1 MDSIAVD
8 IKELKQK
15 KDNEKLIIPKILVA
29 DVEST
34 GLDSFPTDLV
44 LSIGIA
50 EVDVINHT
58 VDPLFNKILGYDT
71 TQWDLRKKQA
81 WIFSNSP
88 LELEQVQHAY
98 DKGQTADIVAKEFN
112 ELVNKRHIAF
122 YNKSF
127 DYGNY
132 LSHSP
137 FVIDPMYLL
146 PCLMLASTEPA
157 AIPNRWHPG
166 YKWPTLSESFE
177 IFLDK
182 ELKKDLLA
190 KESFHDALYDS
201 VISGWIMLFLIDDGH
216 YNLLKYIS
224 EF

>member
-1 MDSIAVD
+1 MAID

-15 KDNEKLIIPKILVA
+15 KDDEPLKIPKILVA

-34 GLDSFPTDLV
+34 GLKSFPTDLV

-58 VDPLFNKILGYDT
+58 VDPFFNRILGYDT
-71 TQWDLRKKQA
+71 NEWGLAKKQS

-88 LELEQVQHAY
+88 LELEHVQQAY
-98 DKGQTADIVAKEFN
+98 DKGQTAEVVAKEFN
-112 ELVNKRHIAF
+112 ELVNKKHIAF
-122 YNKSF
+122 YNKNF

-132 LSHSP
+132 LSHAP
-137 FVIDPMYLL
+137 FSIDPMYLL

-157 AIPNRWHPG
+157 AIPNRYYPG
-166 YKWPTLSESFE
+166 YKWPRLEESFDL
-177 IFLDK
+177 FLDK

-190 KESFHDALYDS
+190 SESFHDALYDS
-201 VISGWIMLFLIDDGH
+201 VISGWVMLFLIDEGH
-216 YNLLKYIS
+216 YNILEYIK
-224 EF
+224 